1 MFIDTQDRE
10 LSRVVYGL
18 VDEDKKIIYI
28 GQTTKKL
35 RIRVG
40 QHLCTNQ
47 TISKYLTNN
56 LDTQLKAI
64 VLYHYKR
71 NHKNISKLLE
81 KKEDFYLKKYK
92 KLGYL
97 LINKAKIKKL
107 NLI

>member
-47 TISKYLTNN
+47 TISKYLTSN